1 MKRPQHEGFRAIC
14 WPRRTLLRSLG
25 LGSRHGPRPGS
36 PDPSH
41 LVPPGQRGWV
51 PCVFL
56 WTPSL
61 FFFSLRCI
69 YFWLCWVWVAT
80 HRLSPLVVSMGYF
93 LLVMCG
99 LLIAVVSLVAECRLW
114 GLQQLRLMSSR
125 ARAEYLW
132 RNGFSCSTARGISPD
147 QGLNP
152 CPVLAG
158 GFFTPEPPG
167 KPWNSQSGPLL

>member
-1 MKRPQHEGFRAIC
+1 MRASGPIVGPEG
-14 WPRRTLLRSLG
+14 PYLG
-25 LGSRHGPRPGS
+25 HWVWA
-36 PDPSH
+36 PDTA
-41 LVPPGQRGWV
+41 PGQV
-51 PCVFL
+51 L
-56 WTPSL
+56 LTPVIWSRL
-61 FFFSLRCI
+61 GKGVGCLVYSFGLPASFFFSLRCI

-132 RNGFSCSTARGISPD
+132 RNGFNCSTARGISPD